1 MEKEEFIELMMELE
15 ADLFHLALSILRKEQ
30 DCADAVQEAM
40 VRAYANR
47 HTLRN
52 PAYFKTWIMR
62 ILINE
67 CYSLLRRQKRMVP
80 MIEDMPG
87 MQADFKDYVREE
99 YLDLYQAI
107 DALKQKDRICVLL
120 YYIEGYPVRQIA
132 EILDMPEGTVKSRLR
147 RARMQL
153 KDKLK
158 DEEGRS

>member
-1 MEKEEFIELMMELE
+1 MEKERFIELMMEME
-15 ADLFHLALSILRKEQ
+15 ADMFHLALSILRREQ
-30 DCADAVQEAM
+30 DCSDAVQEAVM
-40 VRAYANR
+40 KAYANR

-67 CYSLLRRQKRMVP
+67 CYSLLRRQKRVVLMEEETLGAQV
-80 MIEDMPG
+80 
-87 MQADFKDYVREE
+87 DFKDYVREE

-107 DALKQKDRICVLL
+107 DALKQKDRLCVLL
-120 YYIEGYPVRQIA
+120 YYIEDYPVRQIA

-153 KDKLK
+153 KDMLK
-158 DEEGRS
+158 D

>member
-80 MIEDMPG
+80 MVEDMPG

>member
-1 MEKEEFIELMMELE
+1 MEKEEFIELMMGLE

-30 DCADAVQEAM
+30 DCSDAVQEA
-40 VRAYANR
+40 VVKAYANR

-80 MIEDMPG
+80 MVEDMPD